1 MESQDTNNGWTTV
14 VGKKQQYRN
23 KFLIPKVTSTSSKAG
38 SEKVVVDDKI
48 EKIIIKRNGTTKTY

>member
-1 MESQDTNNGWTTV
+1 MESGTNNGWTTV

-23 KFLIPKVTSTSSKAG
+23 KFSIPKVTDTSSSVS
-38 SEKVVVDDKI
+38 SEKVVVDYKI

>member
-23 KFLIPKVTSTSSKAG
+23 KFLIPKVNPTYSKSG

-48 EKIIIKRNGTTKTY
+48 EKIIIKRHGTTKTY